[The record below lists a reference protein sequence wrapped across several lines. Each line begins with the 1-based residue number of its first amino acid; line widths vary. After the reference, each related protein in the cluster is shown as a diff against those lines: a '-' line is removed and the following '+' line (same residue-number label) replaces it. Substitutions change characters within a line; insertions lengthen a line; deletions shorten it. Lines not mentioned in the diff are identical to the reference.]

1 MRLIAASRRP
11 GTVSWVYASPA
22 ADRRALWWQVSLTTH
37 SPLGPAYAFRPGASG
52 SVSSGEVPAK
62 WVAGAVVPRRGLRP
76 LRPGA
81 CLPSRPECPKRR
93 PRKAVRLGGMQFA
106 GVVAE
111 ERHGQSP

>member
-11 GTVSWVYASPA
+11 GTVSWVHASPA

-37 SPLGPAYAFRPGASG
+37 SPLGPAYAFRPGGVRLRVVWRSASQG
-52 SVSSGEVPAK
+52 GCRCGDSQTRASPVEA
-62 WVAGAVVPRRGLRP
+62 
-76 LRPGA
+76 GA